1 MVFAWPASALW
12 AVHWPYVAW
21 ASGVPS
27 VEVDGVA
34 AVGVPVGAVG
44 APVAVVPPVEPVGA
58 GVALVP
64 PVEVPDGAVAVV
76 PPVAVVEPVGAV
88 GLVAVVV
95 PLGTVTPA
103 FARTP
108 ETALWTGAGRLLV
121 AAAAPVAVITTA
133 PAAAAAFAARIF
145 VSMGFFLEIVV
156 DGAVRTALRI
166 SATVKCSPGSSP
178 AGTLRAV

>member
-1 MVFAWPASALW
+1 M
-12 AVHWPYVAW
+12 
-21 ASGVPS
+21 PS

-34 AVGVPVGAVG
+34 EVGVPVGAVVP
-44 APVAVVPPVEPVGA
+44 PVAVVPLVELVGT
-58 GVALVP
+58 GVEVVP
-64 PVEVPDGAVAVV
+64 PVEVSDGAVAVV
-76 PPVAVVEPVGAV
+76 PPVELVVPVGAV

-95 PLGTVTPA
+95 PLGTTTPA
-103 FARTP
+103 LARTP

-121 AAAAPVAVITTA
+121 AAAAPVAVMTTA

-145 VSMGFFLEIVV
+145 VSMGFFLEIVM
-156 DGAVRTALRI
+156 DGAARTALRI